1 MENNG
6 DENNFFGEKNI
17 ERKNASRSKSA
28 YFLKIITSIY
38 I

>member
-17 ERKNASRSKSA
+17 ERNIWTPPNPNQPI
-28 YFLKIITSIY
+28 F
-38 I
+38 